1 MTSKN
6 DSTRKRQKG
15 DPNRG
20 PIAVIAILAA
30 GFLLIL
36 GSGWIFASSR
46 DRPPSGYIPDVAG
59 KPSLK
64 VDKERIDFGDVKFN
78 TVVTAT
84 FQLANVGDETL
95 QLVEAPY
102 IEVIEGC

>member
-1 MTSKN
+1 MTSKHDN
-6 DSTRKRQKG
+6 TIKRRKG

-36 GSGWIFASSR
+36 ASGWIFATSR
-46 DRPPSGYIPDVAG
+46 DRPPSGYLPDVTG
-59 KPSLK
+59 KPSMK

-84 FQLANVGDETL
+84 FQLTNVGDESL
-95 QLVEAPY
+95 VFVEAPY